1 MWSKCTGVGR
11 ISINITSCRR
21 LPSRNSSSFGSSRYS
36 SHRQCCRSRNRVPR
50 TRCATRCLC
59 FVSIKLT
66 THLSKRNGMGITRKV
81 RNKCSVST
89 KRGNKHKDTKGTK
102 TQRKAAN
109 KNHLMRP
116 FFVSLCPLCLCVYC
130 PLATDVTRLC
140 PDPHIAAGD
149 FHSQA
154 VIAGSTLHVITEVVL
169 MSEFRADL
177 VENRLDRFLLS
188 DV

>member
-21 LPSRNSSSFGSSRYS
+21 LPSRNSSSFGSSRDS

-66 THLSKRNGMGITRKV
+66 THLSKRNGMGITRQV

-89 KRGNKHKDTKGTK
+89 KRGNKHKDT
-102 TQRKAAN
+102 QRGN
-109 KNHLMRP
+109 FEIGRILHLKSEIRNLQLDWQSNLKFRISDLRCRIRP
-116 FFVSLCPLCLCVYC
+116 ISKFPLVYFVV
-130 PLATDVTRLC
+130 
-140 PDPHIAAGD
+140 
-149 FHSQA
+149 
-154 VIAGSTLHVITEVVL
+154 
-169 MSEFRADL
+169 
-177 VENRLDRFLLS
+177 NRQVGFPARPPARPACARPRPWRQR
-188 DV
+188 